1 MKLIFLDLDGVLV
14 TRRPGVMEDRLLS
27 NLQGLVARTG
37 AEIVLS
43 SDWRRHPAAR
53 DEARRVL
60 ATVGLKIIGCT
71 PCMSAFLAQRPTEIM
86 QWKKDFVKRPGN
98 DIVANWVAIDDR
110 PLLEERHGTYLRGHF
125 VQTHPLRGLT
135 EQSVEECVKILMQD
149 PPPTAQCGIQA
160 DDDVVL
166 VDPMSPP
173 PGTRPGVRSSSIVGA
188 RGRPGGGPGN
198 WAQGGATPER
208 GRNINRMSQGS
219 SPTAPRGPFSGI
231 VSSPQRPIPQKRSS
245 GLESPQVR
253 PHLHGCALTPIFA
266 AQGGTDTKAAHEVG
280 GITGQPDSIQQ
291 RGRARSA
298 GAGGVVPNP
307 RWPRAAF
314 PR

>member
-14 TRRPGVMEDRLLS
+14 TRRPGIMEDRLLS
-27 NLQGLVARTG
+27 NLQTLVARTG

-86 QWKKDFVKRPGN
+86 QWKKDFTKRPGN
-98 DIVANWVAIDDR
+98 DIVTNWVAIDDR
-110 PLLEERHGTYLRGHF
+110 PLLEERHGVHLRGHF

-135 EQSVEECVKILMQD
+135 EQCVEECVKILMLD
-149 PPPTAQCGIQA
+149 PPPVQPNTHQT

-166 VDPMSPP
+166 ADPMSPP
-173 PGTRPGVRSSSIVGA
+173 PGTRPGGRSSSIVGA
-188 RGRPGGGPGN
+188 RGRPAGVAI
-198 WAQGGATPER
+198 WAQSSGTPER
-208 GRNINRMSQGS
+208 GRNVSRLSQGNAPVS
-219 SPTAPRGPFSGI
+219 KSPLNGI
-231 VSSPQRPIPQKRSS
+231 GTSPQKQSLPKRSNA
-245 GLESPQVR
+245 EVR
-253 PHLHGCALTPIFA
+253 QHLHGSALTPIFA
-266 AQGGTDTKAAHEVG
+266 TQGGNDAKEAAG
-280 GITGQPDSIQQ
+280 TGQADN
-291 RGRARSA
+291 RCRARSA
-298 GAGGVVPNP
+298 GAGGGVSHS